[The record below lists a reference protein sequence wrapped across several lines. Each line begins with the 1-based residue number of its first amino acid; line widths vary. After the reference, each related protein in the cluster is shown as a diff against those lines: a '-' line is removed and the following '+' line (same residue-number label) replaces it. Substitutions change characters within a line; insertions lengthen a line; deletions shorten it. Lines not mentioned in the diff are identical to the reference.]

1 MINLSTKIDQF
12 TPLHLASMTK
22 NGSECIKILLHYDH
36 ANVDAKD
43 HLQRTPIMYAIING
57 IDSNTI
63 DMLIAKCKHFD
74 AVDHLK
80 NNILH
85 YACKFNNE
93 PVVESILRRSAA
105 SSFIESINNEN
116 QTPLDIAKK
125 TQMSPSIIDILFS
138 LSGRL

>member
-1 MINLSTKIDQF
+1 MINLPTKIDQYEKIIKTKQLFSCFVRF

-63 DMLIAKCKHFD
+63 GMITESE
-74 AVDHLK
+74 
-80 NNILH
+80 
-85 YACKFNNE
+85 NE
-93 PVVESILRRSAA
+93 PNRTETVRFG
-105 SSFIESINNEN
+105 SSRTDPNSNRHFE
-116 QTPLDIAKK
+116 K
-125 TQMSPSIIDILFS
+125 
-138 LSGRL
+138 

>member
-1 MINLSTKIDQF
+1 MINLPTKIDQYEKIIKTKQLFSCFVRF

-63 DMLIAKCKHFD
+63 GMNNTNRD
-74 AVDHLK
+74 LK
-80 NNILH
+80 
-85 YACKFNNE
+85 
-93 PVVESILRRSAA
+93 ILRT
-105 SSFIESINNEN
+105 ESKLGN
-116 QTPLDIAKK
+116 
-125 TQMSPSIIDILFS
+125 SYILFIF
-138 LSGRL
+138 GK